1 MRVLVAVMV
10 SIMLCLQPM
19 ISLNES
25 NENYKI
31 VSFSSLQES
40 SVSDNWWEDTN
51 MDKDK
56 NRMHDMLDIALEQGR
71 YVVDGKI
78 SVLVDFDHMP
88 TESDEQLLI
97 DEVGFEPSWRFHHIP
112 IIAGTIQTDLLDEL
126 LNVEGV
132 VFLTLNG
139 EMRMTLDNAIGIHH
153 ADTVWDLGYTGEG
166 ISIAII
172 DTGIDPLH
180 VGLNDFDDDPTTN
193 DPKVVAFYDALDG
206 SGDDGSGET
215 EPYDDQGHGSHCA
228 GISAGTGAIEEG
240 PLSDGATPYRGIAPD
255 AWLVGVKVLDSGGS
269 GSFAEVMKG
278 MEWTIDNKIKYNIRA
293 ASMSLGGVWLIELT
307 QEQEERITH
316 LANEM
321 VAAGISLMIA
331 AGNSAGYGT
340 IGTPGAAKD
349 VITVG
354 STEDSK
360 DLAVYSSKGPTHEG
374 QIKPNVAAIGSAVM
388 SVEANSGNGY
398 ASYSGTSMA
407 TPMVAG
413 MAALLLQ
420 ANPDLQPLMI
430 RTILE
435 STSEFKFLTHPVR
448 PNNDYGWG
456 FVLMDAALDEA
467 IQYDASLSINI
478 SADTSVIYYE
488 GNETEG
494 GNDTASRFYVR
505 ENENLYFDVEGNA
518 SNLEWRNILIEDV
531 WHSIDSLSEIDVME
545 TQLGTGNHTI
555 WVRAMSSEGISYPVT
570 VPLYIDESSKS
581 EEVSSS
587 TLPLLPIGLALIVL
601 LSIALFFSRRKSD
614 VWQTSDDDIW
624 DE

>member
-1 MRVLVAVMV
+1 MRALVAVMLAIMV
-10 SIMLCLQPM
+10 SFQP
-19 ISLNES
+19 SLSFGGES
-25 NENYKI
+25 DDNFQI
-31 VSFSSLQES
+31 VSYSSLVENNE
-40 SVSDNWWEDTN
+40 DRWWEDTR
-51 MDKDK
+51 MDMNK
-56 NRMHDMLDIALEQGR
+56 NRMHDMLDIALEQGK
-71 YVVDGKI
+71 YVYDGKI

-88 TESDEQLLI
+88 TKEDEQLLI

-112 IIAGTIQTDLLDEL
+112 IISGEVKTDLLDEL
-126 LNVEGV
+126 LEIEGV

-139 EMRMTLDNAIGIHH
+139 ELQIALDNAIGIHH
-153 ADTVWDLGYTGEG
+153 VDTVWDFGYTGEG

-180 VGLNDFDDDPTTN
+180 VGLNDFDDDPSTA

-228 GISAGTGAIEEG
+228 GISAGTGAVGEG
-240 PLSDGATPYRGIAPD
+240 PLSDGSTPYRGVAPG
-255 AWLVGVKVLDSGGS
+255 ASLVGVKVLDGGGS

-278 MEWTIDNKIKYNIRA
+278 MEWTIDNQIKYNIRA
-293 ASMSLGGVWLIELT
+293 ASMSLGGVWLVELT

-331 AGNSAGYGT
+331 AGNSGGYGT

-360 DLAVYSSKGPTHEG
+360 ELAVYSSKGPTHEG

-420 ANPDLQPLMI
+420 ANPDLQPLMV
-430 RTILE
+430 RSILE
-435 STSEFKFLTHPVR
+435 STAEYRWLSHPVR

-456 FVLMDAALDEA
+456 FVLMDAALEEA
-467 IQYDASLSINI
+467 IQYDASLSINL

-488 GNETEG
+488 GNETDG
-494 GNDTASRFYVR
+494 GNDTASRFFVY
-505 ENENLYFDVEGNA
+505 ENQNLEFVTEGNI
-518 SNLEWRNILIEDV
+518 SNIEWRDVLIEDI
-531 WHSIDSLSEIDVME
+531 WHTVDSIDKIDVMQ
-545 TQLGTGNHTI
+545 TQLGKGNHTI
-555 WVRAMSSEGISYPVT
+555 WVRAISSEGISA
-570 VPLYIDESSKS
+570 PLTIALNIGEALPSKS
-581 EEVSSS
+581 EDTPGFSFAFVVFS
-587 TLPLLPIGLALIVL
+587 LLLVTI
-601 LSIALFFSRRKSD
+601 SRSRRA
-614 VWQTSDDDIW
+614 
-624 DE
+624 

>member
-40 SVSDNWWEDTN
+40 SISDNWWEDTN

-228 GISAGTGAIEEG
+228 GISAGTGAVEEG
-240 PLSDGATPYRGIAPD
+240 PLSDGATPYRGIAPA

-488 GNETEG
+488 GNETDG

-531 WHSIDSLSEIDVME
+531 WHSIDSISEIDVME

-555 WVRAMSSEGISYPVT
+555 WVRAISSEGISYPVT
-570 VPLYIDESSKS
+570 VPLNIDDAK
-581 EEVSSS
+581 SSS
-587 TLPLLPIGLALIVL
+587 TEDSP
-601 LSIALFFSRRKSD
+601 SIPFSFVVFTSFLVALFRSKR
-614 VWQTSDDDIW
+614 T
-624 DE
+624 

>member
-126 LNVEGV
+126 LSVEGV

-228 GISAGTGAIEEG
+228 GISAGTGAVEEG

-488 GNETEG
+488 GNETDG

-555 WVRAMSSEGISYPVT
+555 WVRAISSEGISYPVT
-570 VPLYIDESSKS
+570 VPLNIDDAK
-581 EEVSSS
+581 SSS
-587 TLPLLPIGLALIVL
+587 TEDSP
-601 LSIALFFSRRKSD
+601 SIPFSFVVFTSFLVALFRSKR
-614 VWQTSDDDIW
+614 T
-624 DE
+624 

>member
-19 ISLNES
+19 SSLNDDSS
-25 NENYKI
+25 NNYEI
-31 VSFSSLQES
+31 VSFSSLQKVP
-40 SVSDNWWEDTN
+40 VSDNWWEDTN

-56 NRMHDMLDIALEQGR
+56 NRMHDMLDIALEQGK
-71 YVVDGKI
+71 YVIDGKI

-88 TESDEQLLI
+88 TEADEQLLI
-97 DEVGFEPSWRFHHIP
+97 DEVGFDPSWRFHHIP
-112 IIAGTIQTDLLDEL
+112 IISGTVETKLLDEL
-126 LNVEGV
+126 LEIEGV

-139 EMRMTLDNAIGIHH
+139 EMRIALDNAIGIHH
-153 ADTVWDLGYTGEG
+153 VDTVWDYGYTGEG

-193 DPKVVAFYDALDG
+193 DPKVVAFYDALDD

-228 GISAGTGAIEEG
+228 GISAGTGAVDENPMG
-240 PLSDGATPYRGIAPD
+240 GDDSKPYRGVAPD

-269 GSFAEVMKG
+269 GSFAEVMRG

-293 ASMSLGGVWLIELT
+293 ASMSLGGVWLVELT

-354 STEDSK
+354 ATEDSK

-413 MAALLLQ
+413 MAVLLLQ

-435 STSEFKFLTHPVR
+435 STSEFMWLSHPVR

-456 FVLMDAALDEA
+456 FVLMDTALEEA
-467 IQYDASLSINI
+467 IKYDASLSINI

-488 GNETEG
+488 GNETDG
-494 GNDTASRFYVR
+494 GNDTASRFYVH
-505 ENENLYFDVEGNA
+505 ENEELYFDVEGNA
-518 SNLEWRNILIEDV
+518 SHIEWRNILIEDI
-531 WHSIDSLSEIDVME
+531 WHSVDSLSKIDVME
-545 TQLGTGNHTI
+545 TQLGTGNHTL
-555 WVRAMSSEGISYPVT
+555 WVRAVSSEGISYPVT
-570 VPLYIDESSKS
+570 VPLNIDDAKL
-581 EEVSSS
+581 SSS
-587 TLPLLPIGLALIVL
+587 EDSP
-601 LSIALFFSRRKSD
+601 SIPFSFVVFTSLMAALFRSNKRQ
-614 VWQTSDDDIW
+614 V
-624 DE
+624 

>member
-1 MRVLVAVMV
+1 MRALVAVMLAIMV
-10 SIMLCLQPM
+10 SFQP
-19 ISLNES
+19 SLSFGGES
-25 NENYKI
+25 EDNFQI
-31 VSFSSLQES
+31 VSYSSLVENNE
-40 SVSDNWWEDTN
+40 DRWWEDTR
-51 MDKDK
+51 MDMNK
-56 NRMHDMLDIALEQGR
+56 NRMHDMLDIALEQGK
-71 YVVDGKI
+71 YVYDGKI

-88 TESDEQLLI
+88 TKEDEQLLI

-112 IIAGTIQTDLLDEL
+112 IISGEVKTELLDEL
-126 LNVEGV
+126 LEVKGV

-139 EMRMTLDNAIGIHH
+139 ELQIALDNAIGIHH
-153 ADTVWDLGYTGEG
+153 VDTVWDFGYTGEG

-180 VGLNDFDDDPTTN
+180 VGLNDFDDDPSTA

-228 GISAGTGAIEEG
+228 GISAGTGAVGEG
-240 PLSDGATPYRGIAPD
+240 PLSDGSTPYRGVAPG
-255 AWLVGVKVLDSGGS
+255 ASLVGVKVLDGGGS

-278 MEWTIDNKIKYNIRA
+278 MEWTIDNQIKYNIRA
-293 ASMSLGGVWLIELT
+293 ASMSLGGVWLVELT

-331 AGNSAGYGT
+331 AGNSGGYGT

-360 DLAVYSSKGPTHEG
+360 ELAVYSSKGPTHEG

-420 ANPDLQPLMI
+420 ANPDLQPLMV
-430 RTILE
+430 RSILE
-435 STSEFKFLTHPVR
+435 STAEYRWLSHPVR

-456 FVLMDAALDEA
+456 FVLMDAALEEA
-467 IQYDASLSINI
+467 IQYDASLSINL

-488 GNETEG
+488 GNETDG
-494 GNDTASRFYVR
+494 GNDTASRFFVY
-505 ENENLYFDVEGNA
+505 ENQNLEFVTEGNI
-518 SNLEWRNILIEDV
+518 SNIEWRDVLIEDI
-531 WHSIDSLSEIDVME
+531 WHTVDSTDKIDVMQ
-545 TQLGTGNHTI
+545 TQLGKGNHTI
-555 WVRAMSSEGISYPVT
+555 WVRAISSEGISA
-570 VPLYIDESSKS
+570 PLTIALNIGEALPSKS
-581 EEVSSS
+581 EDTPGFSFAFVVFS
-587 TLPLLPIGLALIVL
+587 LLLVTI
-601 LSIALFFSRRKSD
+601 SRSRRA
-614 VWQTSDDDIW
+614 
-624 DE
+624 

>member
-1 MRVLVAVMV
+1 MRSLIAVFVAALVA
-10 SIMLCLQPM
+10 LQPM
-19 ISLNES
+19 LSFEGSEPNET
-25 NENYKI
+25 K
-31 VSFSSLQES
+31 VVGFSSQSISEE
-40 SVSDNWWEDTN
+40 VNWWEDTR
-51 MDKDK
+51 MDKDR
-56 NRMHDMLDIALEQGR
+56 NRMHDMLDIALEQGK
-71 YVVDGKI
+71 YVIDGKI

-112 IIAGTIQTDLLDEL
+112 IIAGTIETELLDDL

-139 EMRMTLDNAIGIHH
+139 ELRIALDNAIGIHNV
-153 ADTVWDLGYTGEG
+153 DTVWDYGYTGEG

-193 DPKVVAFYDALDG
+193 DPKVVAFYDALDD

-228 GISAGTGAIEEG
+228 GISAGTGAVDE
-240 PLSDGATPYRGIAPD
+240 TPPEMGGDDSKPFRGVAPD

-269 GSFAEVMKG
+269 GSFEEVMRG

-331 AGNSAGYGT
+331 AGNSVGYGT

-354 STEDSK
+354 ATEDSK

-413 MAALLLQ
+413 MAVLLLQ

-435 STSEFKFLTHPVR
+435 STSEFKWLSHPVR

-456 FVLMDAALDEA
+456 FVLMDAALEEA
-467 IQYDASLSINI
+467 IQYDLSLSINI

-488 GNETEG
+488 GNETDG
-494 GNDTASRFYVR
+494 GNDTASRFFVH
-505 ENENLYFDVEGNA
+505 ENEKLYFDVEGNA
-518 SNLEWRNILIEDV
+518 SRIEWRNILIEDI
-531 WHSIDSLSEIDVME
+531 WHSVESLSEIDVME
-545 TQLGTGNHTI
+545 TKLGTGNHTI
-555 WVRAMSSEGISYPVT
+555 WVRAVSSDGISAPIT
-570 VPLYIDESSKS
+570 IPLNVGDPISKKEEDSPSFSFGFVIIASSM
-581 EEVSSS
+581 V
-587 TLPLLPIGLALIVL
+587 
-601 LSIALFFSRRKSD
+601 ALFRSNKRQ
-614 VWQTSDDDIW
+614 V
-624 DE
+624 

>member
-1 MRVLVAVMV
+1 MRSLIAVLVASLVA
-10 SIMLCLQPM
+10 LQPM
-19 ISLNES
+19 LSFDDSS
-25 NENYKI
+25 NEIN
-31 VSFSSLQES
+31 VVGFSSQ
-40 SVSDNWWEDTN
+40 SVSEEANWWENTA

-56 NRMHDMLDIALEQGR
+56 NNMHDMLDIALEQGK
-71 YVVDGKI
+71 YVVEGKI

-97 DEVGFEPSWRFHHIP
+97 DKVGFEPSWRFHHIP
-112 IIAGTIQTDLLDEL
+112 IIAGTIETELLDDL

-139 EMRMTLDNAIGIHH
+139 ELRIALDNAIGIHNV
-153 ADTVWDLGYTGEG
+153 DTVWDYGYTGEG

-180 VGLNDFDDDPTTN
+180 VGLNDFDDDPKTN
-193 DPKVVAFYDALDG
+193 DPKVVAFYDALDD

-228 GISAGTGAIEEG
+228 GISAGTGAVDE
-240 PLSDGATPYRGIAPD
+240 TPPEMGGDDSKPFRGVAPD

-269 GSFAEVMKG
+269 GSFAEVMRG

-354 STEDSK
+354 ATEDSK

-413 MAALLLQ
+413 MAVLLLQ

-435 STSEFKFLTHPVR
+435 STSEFKWLSHPVR

-456 FVLMDAALDEA
+456 FVLMDTALEEA

-488 GNETEG
+488 GNETDG
-494 GNDTASRFYVR
+494 GNDTASRFYVH
-505 ENENLYFDVEGNA
+505 ENEKLYFDVEGNA
-518 SNLEWRNILIEDV
+518 SHIEWRNILIENI
-531 WHSIDSLSEIDVME
+531 WHSVDSLSEIDVME

-555 WVRAMSSEGISYPVT
+555 WVRAINSEGGISAPVT
-570 VPLYIDESSKS
+570 VPLNIDDSVQSKKEDSPSLPFSFAILASSM
-581 EEVSSS
+581 V
-587 TLPLLPIGLALIVL
+587 
-601 LSIALFFSRRKSD
+601 ALFRSNKR
-614 VWQTSDDDIW
+614 QA
-624 DE
+624 

>member
-25 NENYKI
+25 NKNYKI

-126 LNVEGV
+126 LSVEGV

-228 GISAGTGAIEEG
+228 GISAGTGAVEEG

-488 GNETEG
+488 GNETDG

-531 WHSIDSLSEIDVME
+531 WHSIDSISEIDVME

-555 WVRAMSSEGISYPVT
+555 WVRAISSEGISYPVT
-570 VPLYIDESSKS
+570 VPLNIDDAK
-581 EEVSSS
+581 SSS
-587 TLPLLPIGLALIVL
+587 TEDSP
-601 LSIALFFSRRKSD
+601 SIPFSFVVFTSFLVALFRSKR
-614 VWQTSDDDIW
+614 T
-624 DE
+624 

>member
-1 MRVLVAVMV
+1 MRALVAVMV
-10 SIMLCLQPM
+10 TIMLCLQPM
-19 ISLNES
+19 ITLNDKS
-25 NENYKI
+25 DDFLI
-31 VSFSSLQES
+31 VPLSSIQES
-40 SVSDNWWEDTN
+40 SVPDEWWKDTN

-56 NRMHDMLDIALEQGR
+56 NSMHDMLDIALEQGK

-88 TESDEQLLI
+88 TEADEQLLI
-97 DEVGFEPSWRFHHIP
+97 DEVGFDPSWRFHHIP
-112 IIAGTIQTDLLDEL
+112 IIAGTIETELLDEL
-126 LNVEGV
+126 LEVEGV

-153 ADTVWDLGYTGEG
+153 VDKVWDYGYTGEG

-180 VGLNDFDDDPTTN
+180 VGLNDFDDDPLTN
-193 DPKVVAFYDALDG
+193 DPKVVAFYDALDE
-206 SGDDGSGET
+206 SGDNGDGTT

-228 GISAGTGAIEEG
+228 GISAGTGAVDEG
-240 PLSDGATPYRGIAPD
+240 PMNENNEKPYRGVAPD

-269 GSFAEVMKG
+269 GSFAEVMRG
-278 MEWTIDNKIKYNIRA
+278 MEWTIDNQIKYNIRA
-293 ASMSLGGVWLIELT
+293 ASMSLGGVWLVELT
-307 QEQEERITH
+307 QEQEERVTH

-331 AGNSAGYGT
+331 AGNSAAYGT

-360 DLAVYSSKGPTHEG
+360 ELAVYSSKGPTHEG

-413 MAALLLQ
+413 MAVLLLQ

-435 STSEFKFLTHPVR
+435 STSEFRWLSHPVR

-456 FVLMDAALDEA
+456 FVLMDTALDEA
-467 IQYDASLSINI
+467 IKYDASLSINI

-488 GNETEG
+488 GNDTDG
-494 GNDTASRFYVR
+494 GNDTASRFFVH
-505 ENENLYFDVEGNA
+505 ENEQLFFDVTGNV
-518 SNLEWRNILIEDV
+518 SHIEWRNILIEDV
-531 WHSIDSLSEIDVME
+531 WHTIDSISEIDVME

-555 WVRAMSSEGISYPVT
+555 WVRAVSSEGISYPVT
-570 VPLYIDESSKS
+570 VALNIGDPIAEASEDSPSLPFTFVVFTSLVVAIVRSKR
-581 EEVSSS
+581 
-587 TLPLLPIGLALIVL
+587 T
-601 LSIALFFSRRKSD
+601 
-614 VWQTSDDDIW
+614 
-624 DE
+624 

>member
-1 MRVLVAVMV
+1 MRALVAVMV
-10 SIMLCLQPM
+10 TIMLCLQPM
-19 ISLNES
+19 ITLNDKS
-25 NENYKI
+25 DDFLI
-31 VSFSSLQES
+31 VPLSSIQES
-40 SVSDNWWEDTN
+40 SVPDEWWKDTN

-56 NRMHDMLDIALEQGR
+56 NRMHDMLDIALEQGK

-88 TESDEQLLI
+88 TEADEKLLI
-97 DEVGFEPSWRFHHIP
+97 DEVGFDPSWRFHHIP
-112 IIAGTIQTDLLDEL
+112 IIAGTIETELLDEL
-126 LNVEGV
+126 LEVEGV

-153 ADTVWDLGYTGEG
+153 VDTVWDYGYTGEG

-180 VGLNDFDDDPTTN
+180 VGLNDFDDDPLTN
-193 DPKVVAFYDALDG
+193 DPKVVAFYDALDE
-206 SGDDGSGET
+206 SGDNGDGTT

-228 GISAGTGAIEEG
+228 GISAGTGAVDEG
-240 PLSDGATPYRGIAPD
+240 PMSENNEKPYRGVAPD

-269 GSFAEVMKG
+269 GSFAEVMRG
-278 MEWTIDNKIKYNIRA
+278 MEWTIDNQIKYNIRA
-293 ASMSLGGVWLIELT
+293 ASMSLGGVWLVELT
-307 QEQEERITH
+307 QEQEERVTH

-331 AGNSAGYGT
+331 AGNSAAYGT

-360 DLAVYSSKGPTHEG
+360 ELAVYSSKGPTHEG

-413 MAALLLQ
+413 MAVLLLQ

-435 STSEFKFLTHPVR
+435 STSEFRWLSHPVR

-456 FVLMDAALDEA
+456 FVLMDTALDEA
-467 IQYDASLSINI
+467 IKYDASLSINI

-488 GNETEG
+488 GNDTDG
-494 GNDTASRFYVR
+494 GNDTASRFFVH
-505 ENENLYFDVEGNA
+505 ENEQLFFDVSGNA
-518 SNLEWRNILIEDV
+518 SHIEWRNILIEDV
-531 WHSIDSLSEIDVME
+531 WHTIDSISEIDVME

-555 WVRAMSSEGISYPVT
+555 WVRAVSSEGISYPVT
-570 VPLYIDESSKS
+570 VALNIGDPIAEASEDSPSLPFTFVVFTSLVVAILRSKR
-581 EEVSSS
+581 
-587 TLPLLPIGLALIVL
+587 T
-601 LSIALFFSRRKSD
+601 
-614 VWQTSDDDIW
+614 
-624 DE
+624 

>member
-19 ISLNES
+19 ISLEDRS
-25 NENYKI
+25 DNYEI
-31 VSFSSLQES
+31 VSFSSLQEP
-40 SVSDNWWEDTN
+40 SVPDEWWKDTN

-56 NRMHDMLDIALEQGR
+56 NRMHDMLDIALEQGK

-88 TESDEQLLI
+88 TEADEQLLI
-97 DEVGFEPSWRFHHIP
+97 DEVGFDPSWRFHHIP
-112 IIAGTIQTDLLDEL
+112 IIAGTIETELLDEL
-126 LNVEGV
+126 LEVEGV

-139 EMRMTLDNAIGIHH
+139 ELRIALDNAIGIHH
-153 ADTVWDLGYTGEG
+153 VDTVWDYGYTGEG

-193 DPKVVAFYDALDG
+193 DPKVVAFYDALDD

-228 GISAGTGAIEEG
+228 GISAGTGAVDENPMG
-240 PLSDGATPYRGIAPD
+240 GDDSKPYRGVAPD

-269 GSFAEVMKG
+269 GSFAEVMRG

-293 ASMSLGGVWLIELT
+293 ASMSLGGVWLVELT
-307 QEQEERITH
+307 QEQEERVTH

-331 AGNSAGYGT
+331 AGNSAAYGT

-360 DLAVYSSKGPTHEG
+360 ELAVYSSKGPTHEG

-413 MAALLLQ
+413 MAVLLLQ

-435 STSEFKFLTHPVR
+435 STSEFRWLSHPVR

-456 FVLMDAALDEA
+456 FVLMDTALDEA
-467 IQYDASLSINI
+467 IKYDASLSINI

-488 GNETEG
+488 GNDTDG
-494 GNDTASRFYVR
+494 GNDTASRFFVH
-505 ENENLYFDVEGNA
+505 ENGKLYFDVEGNA
-518 SNLEWRNILIEDV
+518 SDIEWRNILIEDV
-531 WHSIDSLSEIDVME
+531 WHTISSISEIDVME

-555 WVRAMSSEGISYPVT
+555 WVRAVSSEGISYPVT
-570 VPLYIDESSKS
+570 VPLNIDDAK
-581 EEVSSS
+581 SSS
-587 TLPLLPIGLALIVL
+587 TEDSPSIPFSFVVFTSLLVAI
-601 LSIALFFSRRKSD
+601 FRKR
-614 VWQTSDDDIW
+614 T
-624 DE
+624 

>member
-1 MRVLVAVMV
+1 MRVLVALMV

-19 ISLNES
+19 LSFDNES
-25 NENYKI
+25 DNYVI
-31 VSFSSLQES
+31 VPFSSLQEPM
-40 SVSDNWWEDTN
+40 VSDWWEDTR
-51 MDKDK
+51 MDKDR
-56 NRMHDMLDIALEQGR
+56 NGMHDMLDIAVEQGK
-71 YVVDGKI
+71 YVIDGKI

-112 IIAGTIQTDLLDEL
+112 IIAGTIETELLDDL

-139 EMRMTLDNAIGIHH
+139 ELRIALDNAIGIHH
-153 ADTVWDLGYTGEG
+153 VDTVWDYGYTGEG

-193 DPKVVAFYDALDG
+193 DPKVVAFYDALDD

-228 GISAGTGAIEEG
+228 GISAGTGAVDENPMG
-240 PLSDGATPYRGIAPD
+240 GDDSKPYRGVAPD

-269 GSFAEVMKG
+269 GSFAEVMRG

-293 ASMSLGGVWLIELT
+293 ASMSLGGVWLVELT

-354 STEDSK
+354 ATEDSK

-413 MAALLLQ
+413 MAVLLLQ

-435 STSEFKFLTHPVR
+435 STSEFMWLSHPVR

-456 FVLMDAALDEA
+456 FVLMDTALEEA
-467 IQYDASLSINI
+467 IKYDASLSINI

-488 GNETEG
+488 GNETDG
-494 GNDTASRFYVR
+494 GNDTASRFYVH
-505 ENENLYFDVEGNA
+505 ENEELYFDVEGNA
-518 SNLEWRNILIEDV
+518 SHIEWRNILIEDI
-531 WHSIDSLSEIDVME
+531 WHSVDSLSKIDVME

-555 WVRAMSSEGISYPVT
+555 WVRAVSSEGISYPVT
-570 VPLYIDESSKS
+570 VPLNIDDAKL
-581 EEVSSS
+581 SSS
-587 TLPLLPIGLALIVL
+587 EDSP
-601 LSIALFFSRRKSD
+601 SIPFSFVVFTSLMAALFRSNKR
-614 VWQTSDDDIW
+614 QA
-624 DE
+624 

>member
-1 MRVLVAVMV
+1 MRVLIAVMV
-10 SIMLCLQPM
+10 CIMLSLQPM
-19 ISLNES
+19 ISLNEIS
-25 NENYKI
+25 NKNYDI
-31 VSFSSLQES
+31 VSFSSYQEP
-40 SVSDNWWEDTN
+40 SVTDEWWKDTN

-56 NRMHDMLDIALEQGR
+56 NRMHDILDIALEQGK

-88 TESDEQLLI
+88 TEQDEQLLI

-112 IIAGTIQTDLLDEL
+112 IISGTIETHLLDEL
-126 LNVEGV
+126 LKVEGV

-139 EMRMTLDNAIGIHH
+139 ELHIQLENAIDVHNV
-153 ADTVWDLGYTGEG
+153 DTVWDFDYTGEG

-180 VGLNDFDDDPTTN
+180 VGLNDMDDDPLTD

-215 EPYDDQGHGSHCA
+215 EAYDDQGHGSHCA
-228 GISAGTGAIEEG
+228 GIAAGTGAIDEG
-240 PLSDGATPYRGIAPD
+240 PTSDGSTPYRGVAPD
-255 AWLVGVKVLDSGGS
+255 AWLVGVKVLDGGGS
-269 GSFAEVMKG
+269 GSFEEVMRG

-293 ASMSLGGVWLIELT
+293 ASMSLGGPWLFDLT
-307 QEQEERITH
+307 QEQEERITQ

-321 VAAGISLMIA
+321 VAAGIALMIA
-331 AGNSAGYGT
+331 AGNDGAYGT

-354 STEDSK
+354 ATDDNK
-360 DLAVYSSKGPTHEG
+360 DLAPYSSKGPTYEG
-374 QIKPNVAAIGSAVM
+374 QIKPNVAAIGS
-388 SVEANSGNGY
+388 SVNSVLANTGNGY
-398 ASYSGTSMA
+398 DEFSGTSMA

-430 RTILE
+430 RSILE
-435 STSEFKFLTHPVR
+435 TTAEYRWLTHPVR

-456 FVLMDAALDEA
+456 FVLMDAALEEA
-467 IQYDASLSINI
+467 IQYDASLSINL

-488 GNETEG
+488 GNETDG

-505 ENENLYFDVEGNA
+505 ENEKLNFDVEGNV
-518 SNLEWRNILIEDV
+518 SHIEWRDILIEDV
-531 WHSIDSLSEIDVME
+531 WHAVDSISAIDVME

-555 WVRAMSSEGISYPVT
+555 WVRAVSSVGISAPVT
-570 VPLYIDESSKS
+570 VPLNIDEAKPPS
-581 EEVSSS
+581 EEEASSLNFS
-587 TLPLLPIGLALIVL
+587 FVVFISLLVAI
-601 LSIALFFSRRKSD
+601 FRSRR
-614 VWQTSDDDIW
+614 T
-624 DE
+624 

>member
-1 MRVLVAVMV
+1 
-10 SIMLCLQPM
+10 
-19 ISLNES
+19 
-25 NENYKI
+25 
-31 VSFSSLQES
+31 
-40 SVSDNWWEDTN
+40 
-51 MDKDK
+51 
-56 NRMHDMLDIALEQGR
+56 
-71 YVVDGKI
+71 
-78 SVLVDFDHMP
+78 
-88 TESDEQLLI
+88 
-97 DEVGFEPSWRFHHIP
+97 
-112 IIAGTIQTDLLDEL
+112 
-126 LNVEGV
+126 
-132 VFLTLNG
+132 
-139 EMRMTLDNAIGIHH
+139 
-153 ADTVWDLGYTGEG
+153 
-166 ISIAII
+166 
-172 DTGIDPLH
+172 
-180 VGLNDFDDDPTTN
+180 
-193 DPKVVAFYDALDG
+193 
-206 SGDDGSGET
+206 
-215 EPYDDQGHGSHCA
+215 
-228 GISAGTGAIEEG
+228 
-240 PLSDGATPYRGIAPD
+240 
-255 AWLVGVKVLDSGGS
+255 
-269 GSFAEVMKG
+269 
-278 MEWTIDNKIKYNIRA
+278 
-293 ASMSLGGVWLIELT
+293 MSLGGVWLIELT

-435 STSEFKFLTHPVR
+435 STSEYKFLSHPVR

-488 GNETEG
+488 GNETDG

-531 WHSIDSLSEIDVME
+531 WHSIDSISEIDVME

-555 WVRAMSSEGISYPVT
+555 WVRAISSEGISYPVT
-570 VPLYIDESSKS
+570 VPLNIDDAK
-581 EEVSSS
+581 SSS
-587 TLPLLPIGLALIVL
+587 TEDSP
-601 LSIALFFSRRKSD
+601 SIPFSF
-614 VWQTSDDDIW
+614 VVFTSFLVAIFRSKRT
-624 DE
+624 

>member
-1 MRVLVAVMV
+1 MHSKYPIMRALVAVMV
-10 SIMLCLQPM
+10 TIMLCLQPM
-19 ISLNES
+19 ITLNDKS
-25 NENYKI
+25 DDFLI
-31 VSFSSLQES
+31 VPLSSIQES
-40 SVSDNWWEDTN
+40 SVPDEWWKDTN

-56 NRMHDMLDIALEQGR
+56 NRMHDMLDIALEQGK

-88 TESDEQLLI
+88 TEADEKLLI
-97 DEVGFEPSWRFHHIP
+97 DEVGFDPSWRFHHIP
-112 IIAGTIQTDLLDEL
+112 IIAGTIETELLDEL
-126 LNVEGV
+126 LEVEGV

-153 ADTVWDLGYTGEG
+153 VDTVWDYGYTGEG

-180 VGLNDFDDDPTTN
+180 VGLNDFDDDPLTN
-193 DPKVVAFYDALDG
+193 DPKVVAFYDALDE
-206 SGDDGSGET
+206 SGDNGDGTT

-228 GISAGTGAIEEG
+228 GISAGTGAVDEG
-240 PLSDGATPYRGIAPD
+240 PMSENNEKPYRGVAPD

-269 GSFAEVMKG
+269 GSFAEVMRG
-278 MEWTIDNKIKYNIRA
+278 MEWTIDNQIKYNIRA
-293 ASMSLGGVWLIELT
+293 ASMSLGGVWLVELT
-307 QEQEERITH
+307 QEQEERVTH

-331 AGNSAGYGT
+331 AGNSAAYGT

-360 DLAVYSSKGPTHEG
+360 ELAVYSSKGPTHEG

-413 MAALLLQ
+413 MAVLLLQ

-435 STSEFKFLTHPVR
+435 STSEFRWLSHPVR

-456 FVLMDAALDEA
+456 FVLMDTALDEA
-467 IQYDASLSINI
+467 IKYDASLSINI

-488 GNETEG
+488 GNDTDG
-494 GNDTASRFYVR
+494 GNDTASRFFVH
-505 ENENLYFDVEGNA
+505 ENEQLFFDVTGNA
-518 SNLEWRNILIEDV
+518 SHIEWRNILIEDV
-531 WHSIDSLSEIDVME
+531 WHTIDSISEIDVME

-555 WVRAMSSEGISYPVT
+555 WVRAVSSEGISYPVT
-570 VPLYIDESSKS
+570 VALNIGDPIAKASEDSPSLPFTFVVFTSLVVAILRSKR
-581 EEVSSS
+581 
-587 TLPLLPIGLALIVL
+587 T
-601 LSIALFFSRRKSD
+601 
-614 VWQTSDDDIW
+614 
-624 DE
+624 

>member
-19 ISLNES
+19 ISLEDKS
-25 NENYKI
+25 TNYEI

-40 SVSDNWWEDTN
+40 SVPDEWWKDTN

-56 NRMHDMLDIALEQGR
+56 NRMHDMLDIAIEQGK
-71 YVVDGKI
+71 YVIDGKI

-88 TESDEQLLI
+88 TEADEQLLI

-112 IIAGTIQTDLLDEL
+112 IIAGTIETELLDEL
-126 LNVEGV
+126 LEVEGV

-139 EMRMTLDNAIGIHH
+139 EMRIALDNAIGIHH
-153 ADTVWDLGYTGEG
+153 VDTVWDYGYTGEG

-193 DPKVVAFYDALDG
+193 DPKVVAFYDALDD

-228 GISAGTGAIEEG
+228 GISAGTGAVDEG
-240 PLSDGATPYRGIAPD
+240 PLGDDSKPYRGVAPD

-269 GSFAEVMKG
+269 GSFAEVMRG

-293 ASMSLGGVWLIELT
+293 ASMSLGGVWLVELT
-307 QEQEERITH
+307 QEQEERVTH

-331 AGNSAGYGT
+331 AGNSAAYGT

-360 DLAVYSSKGPTHEG
+360 ELAVYSSKGPTHEG

-413 MAALLLQ
+413 MAVLLLQ

-435 STSEFKFLTHPVR
+435 STSEFRWLSHPVR

-456 FVLMDAALDEA
+456 FVLMDTALDEA
-467 IQYDASLSINI
+467 IKYDASLSINI

-488 GNETEG
+488 GNDTDG
-494 GNDTASRFYVR
+494 GNDTASRFFVH
-505 ENENLYFDVEGNA
+505 ENEKLFFDVEGNA
-518 SNLEWRNILIEDV
+518 SHLEWRNILIEDV
-531 WHSIDSLSEIDVME
+531 WHTIDSISEIDVME

-555 WVRAMSSEGISYPVT
+555 WVRAVSSEGISYPVT
-570 VPLYIDESSKS
+570 VPLNIDDAKASS
-581 EEVSSS
+581 EEDSPSIPFSFVVFTS
-587 TLPLLPIGLALIVL
+587 LLVAV
-601 LSIALFFSRRKSD
+601 FRKR
-614 VWQTSDDDIW
+614 T
-624 DE
+624 

>member
-1 MRVLVAVMV
+1 MRVLVALMV
-10 SIMLCLQPM
+10 AIMLCLQPVL
-19 ISLNES
+19 SFDNES
-25 NENYKI
+25 DNYVI
-31 VSFSSLQES
+31 VPFSSLQEPI
-40 SVSDNWWEDTN
+40 VSDNWWEDTR
-51 MDKDK
+51 MDKDR
-56 NRMHDMLDIALEQGR
+56 NGMHDMLDIALEQGK
-71 YVVDGKI
+71 YVIDGKI

-97 DEVGFEPSWRFHHIP
+97 DKVGFEPSWRFHHIP
-112 IIAGTIQTDLLDEL
+112 IIAGTIETELLDDL

-139 EMRMTLDNAIGIHH
+139 ELRIALDNAIGIHH
-153 ADTVWDLGYTGEG
+153 VDTVWDYGYTGEG

-193 DPKVVAFYDALDG
+193 DPKVVAFYDALDD

-228 GISAGTGAIEEG
+228 GISAGTGAVDENPVG
-240 PLSDGATPYRGIAPD
+240 GDGSKPYRGVAPD

-269 GSFAEVMKG
+269 GSFAEVMRG

-293 ASMSLGGVWLIELT
+293 ASMSLGGVWLVELT

-354 STEDSK
+354 ATEDSK

-413 MAALLLQ
+413 MAVLLLQ

-435 STSEFKFLTHPVR
+435 STSEFMWLSHPVR

-456 FVLMDAALDEA
+456 FVLMDTALEEA
-467 IQYDASLSINI
+467 IKYDASLSINI

-488 GNETEG
+488 GNETDG
-494 GNDTASRFYVR
+494 GNDTASRFYVH
-505 ENENLYFDVEGNA
+505 ENEELYFDVEGNV
-518 SNLEWRNILIEDV
+518 SHIEWRNILIENI
-531 WHSIDSLSEIDVME
+531 WHSVESLSEIDVME

-555 WVRAMSSEGISYPVT
+555 WVRAVSSEGISAPVT
-570 VPLYIDESSKS
+570 VPLNIDDAK
-581 EEVSSS
+581 SSS
-587 TLPLLPIGLALIVL
+587 SEDSPSVPFSFVVFTSLMV
-601 LSIALFFSRRKSD
+601 ALFKSRR
-614 VWQTSDDDIW
+614 T
-624 DE
+624 

>member
-1 MRVLVAVMV
+1 MRAVVAVMLAIMV
-10 SIMLCLQPM
+10 SFQP
-19 ISLNES
+19 SLSFGSES
-25 NENYKI
+25 DDNFQI
-31 VSFSSLQES
+31 VSYSSLVENNE
-40 SVSDNWWEDTN
+40 DRWWEDTR
-51 MDKDK
+51 MDMNK
-56 NRMHDMLDIALEQGR
+56 NRMHDMLDIALEQGK
-71 YVVDGKI
+71 YVYDGKI

-88 TESDEQLLI
+88 TKEDEQLLI

-112 IIAGTIQTDLLDEL
+112 IISGEVKTELLDEL
-126 LNVEGV
+126 LEVEGV

-139 EMRMTLDNAIGIHH
+139 ELQIALDNAIGIHH
-153 ADTVWDLGYTGEG
+153 VDTVWDFGYTGEG

-180 VGLNDFDDDPTTN
+180 VGLNDFDDDPSTA

-228 GISAGTGAIEEG
+228 GISAGTGAVGEG
-240 PLSDGATPYRGIAPD
+240 PLSDGSTPYRGVAPG
-255 AWLVGVKVLDSGGS
+255 ASLVGVKVLDGGGS

-278 MEWTIDNKIKYNIRA
+278 MEWTIDNQIKYNIRA
-293 ASMSLGGVWLIELT
+293 ASMSLGGVWLVELT

-331 AGNSAGYGT
+331 AGNSGGYGT

-360 DLAVYSSKGPTHEG
+360 ELAVYSSKGPTHEG

-420 ANPDLQPLMI
+420 ANPDLQPLMV
-430 RTILE
+430 RSILE
-435 STSEFKFLTHPVR
+435 STAEYRWLSHPVR

-456 FVLMDAALDEA
+456 FVLMDAALEEA
-467 IQYDASLSINI
+467 IQYDASLSINL

-488 GNETEG
+488 GNETDG
-494 GNDTASRFYVR
+494 GNDTASRFFVY
-505 ENENLYFDVEGNA
+505 ENQNLEFVTEGNI
-518 SNLEWRNILIEDV
+518 SNIEWRDVLIEDI
-531 WHSIDSLSEIDVME
+531 WHTVDSIDKIDVMQ
-545 TQLGTGNHTI
+545 TQLGKGNHTI
-555 WVRAMSSEGISYPVT
+555 WVRAISSEGISA
-570 VPLYIDESSKS
+570 PL
-581 EEVSSS
+581 
-587 TLPLLPIGLALIVL
+587 T
-601 LSIALFFSRRKSD
+601 IALNIGEALPSQSEDTPGFSFAFVVFSLLLVTISRSRRA
-614 VWQTSDDDIW
+614 
-624 DE
+624 

>member
-19 ISLNES
+19 ISLEDRS
-25 NENYKI
+25 DNYEI
-31 VSFSSLQES
+31 VSFSSLQEP
-40 SVSDNWWEDTN
+40 SVPDEWWKDTN

-56 NRMHDMLDIALEQGR
+56 NRMHDMLDIALEQGK

-88 TESDEQLLI
+88 TEADEQLLI
-97 DEVGFEPSWRFHHIP
+97 DEVGFDPSWRFHHIP
-112 IIAGTIQTDLLDEL
+112 IIAGTIETELLDEL
-126 LNVEGV
+126 LEVEGV

-139 EMRMTLDNAIGIHH
+139 ELRIALDNAIGIHH
-153 ADTVWDLGYTGEG
+153 VDTVWDYGYTGEG

-193 DPKVVAFYDALDG
+193 DPKVVAFYDALDD

-228 GISAGTGAIEEG
+228 GISAGTGAVDENPMG
-240 PLSDGATPYRGIAPD
+240 GDDSKPYRGVAPD

-269 GSFAEVMKG
+269 GSFAEVMRG

-293 ASMSLGGVWLIELT
+293 ASMSLGGVWLVELT
-307 QEQEERITH
+307 QEQEERVTH

-331 AGNSAGYGT
+331 AGNSAAYGT

-360 DLAVYSSKGPTHEG
+360 ELAVYSSKGPTHEG

-413 MAALLLQ
+413 MAVLLLQ

-435 STSEFKFLTHPVR
+435 STSEFRWLSHPVR

-456 FVLMDAALDEA
+456 FVLMDTALDEA
-467 IQYDASLSINI
+467 IKYDASLSINI

-488 GNETEG
+488 GNDTDG
-494 GNDTASRFYVR
+494 GNDTASRFFVH
-505 ENENLYFDVEGNA
+505 ENGKLYFDVEGNA
-518 SNLEWRNILIEDV
+518 SDIEWRNILIEDV
-531 WHSIDSLSEIDVME
+531 WHTISSISEIDVME

-555 WVRAMSSEGISYPVT
+555 WVRAVSSEGISYPVT
-570 VPLYIDESSKS
+570 VPLNIDDAKASS
-581 EEVSSS
+581 EEDSPSIPFSFVVFTS
-587 TLPLLPIGLALIVL
+587 LLVAV
-601 LSIALFFSRRKSD
+601 FRKR
-614 VWQTSDDDIW
+614 T
-624 DE
+624 

>member
-1 MRVLVAVMV
+1 MRVLVALMV

-19 ISLNES
+19 LSFDNES
-25 NENYKI
+25 DNYVI
-31 VSFSSLQES
+31 VPFSSLQQPMI
-40 SVSDNWWEDTN
+40 SDNWWEDTR
-51 MDKDK
+51 MDKDR
-56 NRMHDMLDIALEQGR
+56 NGMHDMLDIAVEQGK
-71 YVVDGKI
+71 YVIAGKI

-112 IIAGTIQTDLLDEL
+112 IIAGTIKTELLNDL

-139 EMRMTLDNAIGIHH
+139 ELRIALDNAIEIHH
-153 ADTVWDLGYTGEG
+153 VDTVWDYGYTGEG

-193 DPKVVAFYDALDG
+193 DPKVVAFYDALDD

-228 GISAGTGAIEEG
+228 GISAGTGAVDENPMG
-240 PLSDGATPYRGIAPD
+240 GDTSKPYRGVAPD

-269 GSFAEVMKG
+269 GSFAEVMRG

-293 ASMSLGGVWLIELT
+293 ASMSLGGVWLVELT

-354 STEDSK
+354 ATEDSK

-413 MAALLLQ
+413 MAVLLLQ

-435 STSEFKFLTHPVR
+435 STSEFMWLSHPVR

-456 FVLMDAALDEA
+456 FVLMDTALEEA
-467 IQYDASLSINI
+467 VKYDASISINI

-488 GNETEG
+488 GNETDG
-494 GNDTASRFYVR
+494 GNDTASRFYVH
-505 ENENLYFDVEGNA
+505 ENEELYFDVEGNV
-518 SNLEWRNILIEDV
+518 SHIEWRNILIENI
-531 WHSIDSLSEIDVME
+531 WHSVESLSEIDVME

-555 WVRAMSSEGISYPVT
+555 WVRAVSSEGISAPVT
-570 VPLYIDESSKS
+570 VPLNIDDAK
-581 EEVSSS
+581 SSS
-587 TLPLLPIGLALIVL
+587 SEDSPSLPFSFVVFTSLMV
-601 LSIALFFSRRKSD
+601 ALFKSRR
-614 VWQTSDDDIW
+614 T
-624 DE
+624 

>member
-1 MRVLVAVMV
+1 MRVLVALIV

-19 ISLNES
+19 LSFDNES
-25 NENYKI
+25 DNYVI
-31 VSFSSLQES
+31 VPFSSLQEPM
-40 SVSDNWWEDTN
+40 VSDWWEDTR
-51 MDKDK
+51 MDKDR
-56 NRMHDMLDIALEQGR
+56 NGMHDMLDIAVEQGK
-71 YVVDGKI
+71 YVIDGKI

-112 IIAGTIQTDLLDEL
+112 IIAGTIETELLDDL

-139 EMRMTLDNAIGIHH
+139 ELRIALDNAIGIHH
-153 ADTVWDLGYTGEG
+153 VDTVWDYGYTGEG

-193 DPKVVAFYDALDG
+193 DPKVVAFYDALDD

-228 GISAGTGAIEEG
+228 GISAGTGAVDENPMG
-240 PLSDGATPYRGIAPD
+240 GDDSKPYRGVAPD

-269 GSFAEVMKG
+269 GSFAEVMRG

-293 ASMSLGGVWLIELT
+293 ASMSLGGVWLVELT

-354 STEDSK
+354 ATEDSK

-413 MAALLLQ
+413 MAVLLLQ

-435 STSEFKFLTHPVR
+435 STSEFMWLSHPVR

-456 FVLMDAALDEA
+456 FVLMDTALEEA
-467 IQYDASLSINI
+467 IKYDASLSINI

-488 GNETEG
+488 GNETDG
-494 GNDTASRFYVR
+494 GNDTASRFYVH
-505 ENENLYFDVEGNA
+505 ENEELYFDVEGNA
-518 SNLEWRNILIEDV
+518 SHIEWRNILIEDI
-531 WHSIDSLSEIDVME
+531 WHSVDSLSKIDVME
-545 TQLGTGNHTI
+545 TQLGTGNHTL
-555 WVRAMSSEGISYPVT
+555 WVRAVSSEGISYPVT
-570 VPLYIDESSKS
+570 VPLNIDDAKL
-581 EEVSSS
+581 SSS
-587 TLPLLPIGLALIVL
+587 EDSP
-601 LSIALFFSRRKSD
+601 SIPFSFVVFTSLMAALFRSNKR
-614 VWQTSDDDIW
+614 QA
-624 DE
+624 

>member
-1 MRVLVAVMV
+1 MRVLVAMMV

-19 ISLNES
+19 ISLNDES
-25 NENYKI
+25 GNYTI
-31 VSFSSLQES
+31 VSFSSFQETQ
-40 SVSDNWWEDTN
+40 VEENWWENTR
-51 MDKDK
+51 MDMNK
-56 NRMHDMLDIALEQGR
+56 NSMHDMLDIALEQGK

-78 SVLVDFDHMP
+78 SILVDFDHMP
-88 TESDEQLLI
+88 TELDEQLLI
-97 DEVGFEPSWRFHHIP
+97 DEVNFEPSWRFHHIP
-112 IIAGTIQTDLLDEL
+112 IIAGTIEIALIDDL

-139 EMRMTLDNAIGIHH
+139 EMRMALDNAIGIHH
-153 ADTVWDLGYTGEG
+153 VDTVWDFGYTGEG

-193 DPKVVAFYDALDG
+193 DPKVVAFYDALDE

-215 EPYDDQGHGSHCA
+215 DAYDDQGHGSHCA
-228 GISAGTGAIEEG
+228 GISAGTGSIEEG
-240 PLSDGATPYRGIAPD
+240 PLSDGSTPYRGVAPD

-293 ASMSLGGVWLIELT
+293 ASMSLGGVWLVELT
-307 QEQEERITH
+307 QEQEERVTH

-360 DLAVYSSKGPTHEG
+360 ELAVYSSKGPTHEG

-435 STSEFKFLTHPVR
+435 STSEYKWLSHPVR

-456 FVLMDAALDEA
+456 FVLMDAALEEA

-478 SADTSVIYYE
+478 SADTSVISYE
-488 GNETEG
+488 GNETDG
-494 GNDTASRFYVR
+494 GNDTASRFYVN

-518 SNLEWRNILIEDV
+518 SNIEWRDILIEDV
-531 WHSIDSLSEIDVME
+531 WHSVDSLSEINVMT

-555 WVRAMSSEGISYPVT
+555 WVRAVSSEGISAPVT
-570 VPLYIDESSKS
+570 VALNIGDAVYSETEDSPSLPFGFVIFTSMMVALYKTRRID
-581 EEVSSS
+581 
-587 TLPLLPIGLALIVL
+587 
-601 LSIALFFSRRKSD
+601 
-614 VWQTSDDDIW
+614 
-624 DE
+624 

>member
-1 MRVLVAVMV
+1 MRVLVAAMI
-10 SIMLCLQPM
+10 SIMLCFQPM
-19 ISLNES
+19 ISLSEKS
-25 NENYKI
+25 SDNYEI
-31 VSFSSLQES
+31 VPFSSLQES
-40 SVSDNWWEDTN
+40 SVPDKWWEDTN

-56 NRMHDMLDIALEQGR
+56 NRMHDMLDIAVEQGK
-71 YVVDGKI
+71 YVIDGKI

-88 TESDEQLLI
+88 TEADEQLLI
-97 DEVGFEPSWRFHHIP
+97 DEVGFDPSWRFHHIP
-112 IIAGTIQTDLLDEL
+112 IIAGTIETDLLDEL
-126 LNVEGV
+126 LEVEGV

-153 ADTVWDLGYTGEG
+153 VDTVWDYGYTGEG

-180 VGLNDFDDDPTTN
+180 IGLNDMDDDPFTN
-193 DPKVVAFYDALDG
+193 DPKVVAFYDALDD
-206 SGDDGSGET
+206 SGDNGDGTT

-228 GISAGTGAIEEG
+228 GISAGTGAVEEG
-240 PLSDGATPYRGIAPD
+240 PMSEDNSKPYRGVAPD

-269 GSFAEVMKG
+269 GSFAEVMRG
-278 MEWTIDNKIKYNIRA
+278 MEWTIDNQIKYNIRA
-293 ASMSLGGVWLIELT
+293 ASMSLGGVWLVELT

-331 AGNSAGYGT
+331 AGNSAAYGT

-354 STEDSK
+354 ATEDSK

-413 MAALLLQ
+413 MAVLLLQ

-430 RTILE
+430 RSILE
-435 STSEFKFLTHPVR
+435 STSEFKWLSHPVR

-456 FVLMDAALDEA
+456 FVLMDTALEEA
-467 IQYDASLSINI
+467 IKYDASLSINI

-488 GNETEG
+488 GNDTDG
-494 GNDTASRFYVR
+494 GNDTASRFFVH
-505 ENENLYFDVEGNA
+505 ENEKLYFDVKGNA
-518 SNLEWRNILIEDV
+518 SHIEWRNILIEDI
-531 WHSIDSLSEIDVME
+531 WHSVDSISEIDVMG

-555 WVRAMSSEGISYPVT
+555 WVRAVSSEGISAPVT
-570 VPLYIDESSKS
+570 VPLNIADPKPSSGEDS
-581 EEVSSS
+581 PSITFSLVLSVS
-587 TLPLLPIGLALIVL
+587 LMV
-601 LSIALFFSRRKSD
+601 ALFRSRK
-614 VWQTSDDDIW
+614 I
-624 DE
+624 

>member
-1 MRVLVAVMV
+1 MRVLVALMV

-19 ISLNES
+19 LSFDNES
-25 NENYKI
+25 DNYVI
-31 VSFSSLQES
+31 VPFSSLQQPMI
-40 SVSDNWWEDTN
+40 SDNWWEDTR
-51 MDKDK
+51 MDKDR
-56 NRMHDMLDIALEQGR
+56 NGMHDMLDIAVEQGK
-71 YVVDGKI
+71 YVIAGKI

-112 IIAGTIQTDLLDEL
+112 IIAGTIETELLDDL

-139 EMRMTLDNAIGIHH
+139 ELRIALDNAIGIHH
-153 ADTVWDLGYTGEG
+153 VDTVWDYGYTGEG

-193 DPKVVAFYDALDG
+193 DPKVVAFYDALDD

-228 GISAGTGAIEEG
+228 GISAGTGAVDENPMG
-240 PLSDGATPYRGIAPD
+240 GDDSKPYRGVAPD

-278 MEWTIDNKIKYNIRA
+278 MEWTIDNQIKYNIRS

-307 QEQEERITH
+307 QEQEERVTT

-331 AGNSAGYGT
+331 AGNSAAYGT

-354 STEDSK
+354 ATEDSRQ
-360 DLAVYSSKGPTHEG
+360 LAVYSSKGPTHEG

-388 SVEANSGNGY
+388 SVEANTANGY
-398 ASYSGTSMA
+398 VSMSGTSMA

-413 MAALLLQ
+413 MAVLLHQ

-430 RTILE
+430 RSILE
-435 STSEFKFLTHPVR
+435 TTAEYRFLSHPVR

-456 FVLMDAALDEA
+456 FVEMDMALAEA
-467 IQYDASLSINI
+467 IKYDASI
-478 SADTSVIYYE
+478 SVELDPETPMIYYE
-488 GNETEG
+488 GNETDG
-494 GNDTASRFYVR
+494 GNDTASRFFVH
-505 ENENLYFDVEGNA
+505 ENDKLYFSAIGNV
-518 SNLEWRNILIEDV
+518 SHIEWRNVLIEDI
-531 WHSIDSLSEIDVME
+531 WHSVDSLTEIDVMG
-545 TQLGTGNHTI
+545 TDLGTGNHTI
-555 WVRAMSSEGISYPVT
+555 WVRAVSSDGISAPIT
-570 VPLYIDESSKS
+570 IPLNVGDPISKKKEDSPSFSFGFVILASSM
-581 EEVSSS
+581 V
-587 TLPLLPIGLALIVL
+587 
-601 LSIALFFSRRKSD
+601 ALFRSNKR
-614 VWQTSDDDIW
+614 QG
-624 DE
+624 

>member
-1 MRVLVAVMV
+1 MRVLVALMV

-19 ISLNES
+19 LSFDNES
-25 NENYKI
+25 DNYVI
-31 VSFSSLQES
+31 VPFSSLQEPM
-40 SVSDNWWEDTN
+40 VSDWWEDTR
-51 MDKDK
+51 MDKDR
-56 NRMHDMLDIALEQGR
+56 NGMHDMLDIAVEQGK
-71 YVVDGKI
+71 YVIDGKI

-112 IIAGTIQTDLLDEL
+112 IIAGTIETELLDDL

-139 EMRMTLDNAIGIHH
+139 ELRIALDNAIGIHH
-153 ADTVWDLGYTGEG
+153 VDTVWDYGYTGEG

-193 DPKVVAFYDALDG
+193 DPKVVAFYDALDD

-228 GISAGTGAIEEG
+228 GISAGTGAVDENPMG
-240 PLSDGATPYRGIAPD
+240 GDDSKPYRGVAPD

-269 GSFAEVMKG
+269 GSFAEVMRG

-293 ASMSLGGVWLIELT
+293 ASMSLGGVWLVELT

-354 STEDSK
+354 ATEDSK

-413 MAALLLQ
+413 MAVLLLQ

-435 STSEFKFLTHPVR
+435 STSEFMWLSHPVR

-456 FVLMDAALDEA
+456 FVLMDTALEEA
-467 IQYDASLSINI
+467 IKYDASLSINI

-488 GNETEG
+488 GNETDG
-494 GNDTASRFYVR
+494 GNDTASRFYVH
-505 ENENLYFDVEGNA
+505 ENEELYFDVEGNA
-518 SNLEWRNILIEDV
+518 SHIEWRNILIEDI
-531 WHSIDSLSEIDVME
+531 WHSVDSLSKIDVME
-545 TQLGTGNHTI
+545 TQLGTGNHTL
-555 WVRAMSSEGISYPVT
+555 WVRAVSSEGISYPVT
-570 VPLYIDESSKS
+570 VPLNIDDAKL
-581 EEVSSS
+581 SSS
-587 TLPLLPIGLALIVL
+587 EDSP
-601 LSIALFFSRRKSD
+601 SIPFSFVVFTSLMAALFRSNKRQ
-614 VWQTSDDDIW
+614 V
-624 DE
+624 

>member
-1 MRVLVAVMV
+1 MRVLIAVMV
-10 SIMLCLQPM
+10 CIMLSLQPM
-19 ISLNES
+19 ISLNEIS
-25 NENYKI
+25 NKNYEI
-31 VSFSSLQES
+31 VSFSSYQES
-40 SVSDNWWEDTN
+40 SVIDEWWKDTN

-56 NRMHDMLDIALEQGR
+56 NSMHDMLDIALEQGK

-97 DEVGFEPSWRFHHIP
+97 DEVNFDPSWRFHHIP
-112 IIAGTIQTDLLDEL
+112 IIAGTVQTDLLDDL
-126 LNVEGV
+126 LGVEGV

-139 EMRMTLDNAIGIHH
+139 EMRIALDNAIGIHH
-153 ADTVWDLGYTGEG
+153 VDTVWDFGYTGEG

-228 GISAGTGAIEEG
+228 GISAGTGAIGEG
-240 PLSDGATPYRGIAPD
+240 PTSDGSTPYRGVAPD
-255 AWLVGVKVLDSGGS
+255 AWLVGVKVLDGGGS

-293 ASMSLGGVWLIELT
+293 ASMSLGGVWLVELT

-360 DLAVYSSKGPTHEG
+360 ELAVYSSKGPTHEG

-407 TPMVAG
+407 TPVVAG

-435 STSEFKFLTHPVR
+435 STSEYRWLSHPVR

-488 GNETEG
+488 GNETDG

-505 ENENLYFDVEGNA
+505 ENEKLNFDVEGNI
-518 SNLEWRNILIEDV
+518 SHIEWRDIMIEDV
-531 WHSIDSLSEIDVME
+531 WHTVDSISAIDVME

-555 WVRAMSSEGISYPVT
+555 WVRAVSSVGISAPVT
-570 VPLYIDESSKS
+570 VPLNIDDAKPPS
-581 EEVSSS
+581 EEEAPSLNFSFVVFTS
-587 TLPLLPIGLALIVL
+587 LLVAI
-601 LSIALFFSRRKSD
+601 FRSRR
-614 VWQTSDDDIW
+614 T
-624 DE
+624 

>member
-1 MRVLVAVMV
+1 MRVLVAMMV

-19 ISLNES
+19 MSLNDDS
-25 NENYKI
+25 GNYTI
-31 VSFSSLQES
+31 VSFSSFQETQ
-40 SVSDNWWEDTN
+40 VEGNWWENTR
-51 MDKDK
+51 MDMNK
-56 NRMHDMLDIALEQGR
+56 NSMHDMLDIALEQGK

-78 SVLVDFDHMP
+78 SILVDFDHMP
-88 TESDEQLLI
+88 TELDEQLLI
-97 DEVGFEPSWRFHHIP
+97 DEVNFEPSWRFHHIP
-112 IIAGTIQTDLLDEL
+112 IIAGTIEIALIDDL

-139 EMRMTLDNAIGIHH
+139 EMRMALDNAIGIHH
-153 ADTVWDLGYTGEG
+153 VDTVWDFGYTGEG

-193 DPKVVAFYDALDG
+193 DPKVVAFYDALDE

-215 EPYDDQGHGSHCA
+215 DAYDDQGHGSHCA
-228 GISAGTGAIEEG
+228 GISAGTGSIEEG
-240 PLSDGATPYRGIAPD
+240 PLSDGSTPYRGVAPD

-293 ASMSLGGVWLIELT
+293 ASMSLGGVWLVELT
-307 QEQEERITH
+307 QEQEERVTH

-360 DLAVYSSKGPTHEG
+360 ELAVYSSKGPTHEG

-435 STSEFKFLTHPVR
+435 STSEYKWLSHPVR

-456 FVLMDAALDEA
+456 FVLMDAALEEA

-478 SADTSVIYYE
+478 SADTSVISYE
-488 GNETEG
+488 GNETDG
-494 GNDTASRFYVR
+494 GNDTASRFYVN

-518 SNLEWRNILIEDV
+518 SNIEWRDILIEDV
-531 WHSIDSLSEIDVME
+531 WHSVDSLSEINVMT

-555 WVRAMSSEGISYPVT
+555 WVRAVSSEGISAPVT
-570 VPLYIDESSKS
+570 VALNIGDAVYSETEDSPSLPFGFVIFTSMMVALYKTRRID
-581 EEVSSS
+581 
-587 TLPLLPIGLALIVL
+587 
-601 LSIALFFSRRKSD
+601 
-614 VWQTSDDDIW
+614 
-624 DE
+624 

>member
-1 MRVLVAVMV
+1 MRALVAVMLAIMV
-10 SIMLCLQPM
+10 SFQP
-19 ISLNES
+19 SLSFGSES
-25 NENYKI
+25 DDNFQI
-31 VSFSSLQES
+31 VSYSSLVENNE
-40 SVSDNWWEDTN
+40 DRWWEDTR
-51 MDKDK
+51 MDMNK
-56 NRMHDMLDIALEQGR
+56 NRMHDMLDIALEQGK
-71 YVVDGKI
+71 YVYDGKI

-88 TESDEQLLI
+88 TKEDEQLLI

-112 IIAGTIQTDLLDEL
+112 IISGEVKTELLDEL
-126 LNVEGV
+126 LEVEGV

-139 EMRMTLDNAIGIHH
+139 ELQIALDNAIGIHH
-153 ADTVWDLGYTGEG
+153 VDTVWDFGYTGEG

-180 VGLNDFDDDPTTN
+180 VGLNDFDDDPSTA

-228 GISAGTGAIEEG
+228 GISAGTGAVGEG
-240 PLSDGATPYRGIAPD
+240 PLSDGSTPYRGVAPG
-255 AWLVGVKVLDSGGS
+255 ASLVGVKVLDGGGS

-278 MEWTIDNKIKYNIRA
+278 MEWTIDNQIKYNIRA
-293 ASMSLGGVWLIELT
+293 ASMSLGGVWLVELT

-331 AGNSAGYGT
+331 AGNSGGYGT

-360 DLAVYSSKGPTHEG
+360 ELAVYSSKGPTHEG

-420 ANPDLQPLMI
+420 ANPDLQPLMV
-430 RTILE
+430 RSILE
-435 STSEFKFLTHPVR
+435 STAEYRWLSHPVR

-456 FVLMDAALDEA
+456 FVLMDAALEEA
-467 IQYDASLSINI
+467 IQYDASLSINL

-488 GNETEG
+488 GNETDG
-494 GNDTASRFYVR
+494 GNDTASRFFVY
-505 ENENLYFDVEGNA
+505 ENQNLEFVTEGNI
-518 SNLEWRNILIEDV
+518 SNIEWRDVLIEDI
-531 WHSIDSLSEIDVME
+531 WHTVDSIDKIDVMQ
-545 TQLGTGNHTI
+545 TQLGKGNHTI
-555 WVRAMSSEGISYPVT
+555 WVRAISSEGISA
-570 VPLYIDESSKS
+570 PLTIALNIGEALPSKS
-581 EEVSSS
+581 EDTPGFSFAFVVFS
-587 TLPLLPIGLALIVL
+587 LLLVTI
-601 LSIALFFSRRKSD
+601 SRSRRA
-614 VWQTSDDDIW
+614 
-624 DE
+624 

>member
-19 ISLNES
+19 ISLEDRS
-25 NENYKI
+25 DNYEI
-31 VSFSSLQES
+31 VSFSSLQEP
-40 SVSDNWWEDTN
+40 SVPDEWWKDTN

-56 NRMHDMLDIALEQGR
+56 NRMHDMLDIALEQGK

-88 TESDEQLLI
+88 TEADEQLLI
-97 DEVGFEPSWRFHHIP
+97 DEVGFDPSWRFHHIP
-112 IIAGTIQTDLLDEL
+112 IIAGTIETELLDEL
-126 LNVEGV
+126 LEVEGV

-139 EMRMTLDNAIGIHH
+139 ELRIALDNAIGIHH
-153 ADTVWDLGYTGEG
+153 VDTVWDYGYTGEG

-193 DPKVVAFYDALDG
+193 DPKVVAFYDALDD

-228 GISAGTGAIEEG
+228 GISAGTGAVDENPMG
-240 PLSDGATPYRGIAPD
+240 GDDSKPYRGVAPD

-269 GSFAEVMKG
+269 GSFAEVMRG

-293 ASMSLGGVWLIELT
+293 ASMSLGGVWLVELT
-307 QEQEERITH
+307 QEQEERVTH

-331 AGNSAGYGT
+331 AGNSAAYGT

-360 DLAVYSSKGPTHEG
+360 ELAVYSSKGPTHEG

-413 MAALLLQ
+413 MAFLLLQ

-435 STSEFKFLTHPVR
+435 STSEFRWLSHPVR

-456 FVLMDAALDEA
+456 FVLMDTALDEA
-467 IQYDASLSINI
+467 IKYDASLSINI

-488 GNETEG
+488 GNDTDG
-494 GNDTASRFYVR
+494 GNDTASRFFVH
-505 ENENLYFDVEGNA
+505 ENGKLYFDVEGNA
-518 SNLEWRNILIEDV
+518 SDIEWRNILIEDV
-531 WHSIDSLSEIDVME
+531 WHTVDSISEIDVME

-555 WVRAMSSEGISYPVT
+555 WVRAVSSEGISYPVT
-570 VPLYIDESSKS
+570 VPLNIGDAKS
-581 EEVSSS
+581 PKEEEAPSITFSFVVFTS
-587 TLPLLPIGLALIVL
+587 LLVAV
-601 LSIALFFSRRKSD
+601 FRKR
-614 VWQTSDDDIW
+614 T
-624 DE
+624 

>member
-1 MRVLVAVMV
+1 MRSLIAVLVASLVA
-10 SIMLCLQPM
+10 LQPM
-19 ISLNES
+19 LSFDDSS
-25 NENYKI
+25 NEIN
-31 VSFSSLQES
+31 VVGFSSQSISEEA
-40 SVSDNWWEDTN
+40 NWWENTA

-56 NRMHDMLDIALEQGR
+56 NNMHDMLDIALEQGK
-71 YVVDGKI
+71 YVVEGKI

-112 IIAGTIQTDLLDEL
+112 IIAGTIETELLDDL

-139 EMRMTLDNAIGIHH
+139 ELRIALDNAIGIHNV
-153 ADTVWDLGYTGEG
+153 DTVWDYGYTGEG

-193 DPKVVAFYDALDG
+193 DPKVVAFYDALDD

-228 GISAGTGAIEEG
+228 GISAGTGAVDE
-240 PLSDGATPYRGIAPD
+240 TPPEMGGDDSKPFRGVAPD

-269 GSFAEVMKG
+269 GSFAEVMRG

-354 STEDSK
+354 ATEDSK

-413 MAALLLQ
+413 MAVLLLQ

-435 STSEFKFLTHPVR
+435 STSEFKWLSHPVR

-456 FVLMDAALDEA
+456 FVLMDTALEEA

-488 GNETEG
+488 GNETDG
-494 GNDTASRFYVR
+494 GNDTASRFYVH
-505 ENENLYFDVEGNA
+505 ENEKLYFDVEGNA
-518 SNLEWRNILIEDV
+518 SHIEWRNILIENI
-531 WHSIDSLSEIDVME
+531 WHSVDSLSEIDVME

-555 WVRAMSSEGISYPVT
+555 WVRAINSEGGISAPVT
-570 VPLYIDESSKS
+570 VPLNIDDSVQSKKEDSPSLPFSFAILASSM
-581 EEVSSS
+581 V
-587 TLPLLPIGLALIVL
+587 
-601 LSIALFFSRRKSD
+601 ALFRSNKR
-614 VWQTSDDDIW
+614 QA
-624 DE
+624 